1 MMRPTNRFSP
11 EGWLRDVF
19 ASRAVQQG
27 QVIRRQKG
35 DIEHYVG
42 MPLFLRE
49 IRERG
54 FQAVENRD
62 QVVIFCNQAPIRRL
76 T

>member
-1 MMRPTNRFSP
+1 M
-11 EGWLRDVF
+11 RDVF

-27 QVIRRQKG
+27 QVIRRQKR
-35 DIEHYVG
+35 DIEYYVG

>member
-1 MMRPTNRFSP
+1 M
-11 EGWLRDVF
+11 RDVF
-19 ASRAVQQG
+19 TSRAVQQG
-27 QVIRRQKG
+27 QVIRRQKR
-35 DIEHYVG
+35 DIEYYVG

-76 T
+76 A

>member
-11 EGWLRDVF
+11 EGWFRDVF
-19 ASRAVQQG
+19 TSRAVQQG
-27 QVIRRQKG
+27 QVIRRQKR
-35 DIEHYVG
+35 DIEYYVG

>member
-1 MMRPTNRFSP
+1 MMRPTNSFSP

-27 QVIRRQKG
+27 QVIRRQKR

>member
-1 MMRPTNRFSP
+1 MMRPTNSFSP

-19 ASRAVQQG
+19 ASRAVPQG
-27 QVIRRQKG
+27 QVIRRQKR
-35 DIEHYVG
+35 DIEYYVG